1 MRSFQFSLERVLS
14 WRRTE
19 LRAEEAR
26 LAPLVA
32 ERHRLETA
40 HLEIVRAHGRARED
54 LLSAGTVD
62 GAELGALAHYRAR
75 LEKQKT
81 VMEQKALQCGEQIA
95 AQQTRIVEAQRRARL
110 LEKLRGRRLEEW
122 RIAGEREMEN
132 FAGEAFLARW
142 RPRRRAGGASNASR
156 EVVPPV

>member
-1 MRSFQFSLERVLS
+1 MRRFQFSLERVLS
-14 WRRTE
+14 WRRTG

-32 ERHRLETA
+32 ENRRLEAA
-40 HLEIVRAHGRARED
+40 HLEIAGAHARAQRD
-54 LLSAGTVD
+54 LLASGPVD
-62 GAELGALAHYRAR
+62 GSELEALAHYRAR
-75 LEKQKT
+75 LEKQKSL
-81 VMEQKALQCGEQIA
+81 VEHKAQQCRERIA
-95 AQQTRIVEAQRRARL
+95 AQQARIVEAQRRARL

-142 RPRRRAGGASNASR
+142 QPQRRPSGVKNAGA
-156 EVVPPV
+156 EVAPPV

>member
-1 MRSFQFSLERVLS
+1 MRSFKFSLERVLG
-14 WRRTE
+14 WRRLE

-32 ERHRLETA
+32 ESGRLGAA
-40 HLEIVRAHGRARED
+40 HLEIVSAHDRAQLN
-54 LLSAGTVD
+54 LLSSGPMD
-62 GAELGALAHYRAR
+62 GADLEALAHYRAR
-75 LEKQKT
+75 LEKQKAM
-81 VMEQKALQCGEQIA
+81 VEHKAHECREQIA
-95 AQQTRIVEAQRRARL
+95 AQQVRIVEAQRRARL

-142 RPRRRAGGASNASR
+142 KPPRSRP
-156 EVVPPV
+156 